1 MTNWL
6 SEVAAR
12 DLLGPPLR
20 PAGSVIETYRR
31 LVAGYDREILLL
43 GVTPELTDL
52 GHHLVAVDRSAGVI
66 SRLWSGNGAD
76 HHAVL
81 GDWRALPLASA
92 SFTAI
97 VGDGSLNWLRYPEDY
112 LLVFNEIARVA
123 RPAAIMAVRIY
134 CTPEATETLEE
145 ARALALSGR
154 ETSFHALKWRIAMAL
169 AAARRD
175 ANLFVADILTTF
187 DLMFPDRDELAVK
200 TGWRRHVIDTIDN
213 YRDSAVAYSFP
224 KETQLLNVLDSRRFA
239 EAKLIPNGPYA
250 LAERCPILRLSVPG

>member
-20 PAGSVIETYRR
+20 PARSVIETYRR
-31 LVAGYDREILLL
+31 LVAGYDQRVLLL
-43 GVTPELTDL
+43 GVTPELADL
-52 GHHLVAVDRSAGVI
+52 GRCLVAVDKSAGVI
-66 SRLWSGNGAD
+66 SRLWSAHSVD
-76 HHAVL
+76 HHALL
-81 GDWRALPLASA
+81 GDWRVMPLASE

-112 LLVFNEIARVA
+112 LLVFDEIARVA
-123 RPAAIMAVRIY
+123 RPAAIVAVRVY

-169 AAARRD
+169 TAARRD
-175 ANLFVADILTTF
+175 ANLLVADILTTF
-187 DLMFPDRDELAVK
+187 DLIFPDRNELAVK
-200 TGWRRHVIDTIDN
+200 TGWRRQAIDTIDN

-224 KETQLLNVLDSRRFA
+224 TRTQLLAALDSRLA
-239 EAKLIPNGPYA
+239 EPRLIPNGPYA
-250 LAERCPILRLSVPG
+250 LAERCPILRLSATG